1 MANLHGTGKCLW
13 ARERQPLEMRAG
25 SQTWAVARVRRR
37 AIARFLAAGKAVV
50 RTALAP
56 TTDPSDSW
64 TIKLAADAL
73 AEGRGLTFERSL
85 ARRNDFLAGLV
96 ERQVCACDVE
106 HALALA
112 PHLLACVWRLER

>member
-1 MANLHGTGKCLW
+1 M
-13 ARERQPLEMRAG
+13 
-25 SQTWAVARVRRR
+25 
-37 AIARFLAAGKAVV
+37 IARFLAAGKAVV

-56 TTDPSDSW
+56 TADPSDSW

-85 ARRNDFLAGLV
+85 ARCNDFLAGLV